1 MVTDEDHDLGPA
13 DAQGFQVPRLLRAA
27 EVLCAD
33 GRVLHGRVFLPATA
47 ESHPGAMRAEE
58 WMNDAAPFFPFLP
71 DGEGRPVILNKLQIL
86 VVTVAA
92 AADRDDAMDAVGVRM
107 RRVHVECGSWHLDG
121 EVLVDMPVNHSR
133 MLDVLNRPGAF
144 LNVREGERHHL
155 VRKSRITRVSEPPA
169 GAPRP
174 RPSLPAR

>member
-1 MVTDEDHDLGPA
+1 MTTGEGQDLVST

-27 EVLCAD
+27 EVLCTD
-33 GRVLHGRVFLPATA
+33 GHALRGRVFLPANA
-47 ESHPGAMRAEE
+47 ESHSGAMRAEE
-58 WMNDAAPFFPFLP
+58 WMNDPASFFPFLP
-71 DGEGRPVILNKLQIL
+71 DGEGRPVILNKLQVL

-92 AADRDDAMDAVGVRM
+92 AADRDDTMDAVGAKL
-107 RRVHVECGSWHLDG
+107 RRVHVECGSLHLDG

-155 VRKSRITRVSEPPA
+155 VRKSRITRVSEPSSDA
-169 GAPRP
+169 TRP
-174 RPSLPAR
+174 RP